1 MRNII
6 IILAVLFLASC
17 AGKKADETPEQEIRA
32 YQKQISDI
40 NQKIAVIEQNNVE
53 TEINTEDLLLVKTV
67 SIKKTT
73 FSHTITVSGA
83 IEAIKF
89 AAINP
94 EMPGRITK
102 IAVSEGQVVQKGTV
116 LAQLDDRLLQSQLKQ
131 TKIGLEMAQTMF
143 DRQNELWEK
152 KIGTEI
158 QFLQAKNQKDALE
171 NQIQTLKVQISMTK
185 LIAPFSGIVDRIYQK
200 EGELANPAIK
210 LFDFV
215 NLNQLYVNAEVSE
228 DYISNIK
235 RGDKATIMF
244 PAFPN
249 LEIKTSVYRT
259 SNIINPSSRSFLT
272 RFKISNINNK
282 IKPNLIANVLLSD
295 YTSKNS
301 IAISSIVI
309 QSDLEG
315 KYIFIADKK
324 DNFYQVRK
332 QYLKTGLNEGGKT
345 EILSGLVIG
354 DLVITEGY
362 NLVRKGQNIKIVQ

>member
-83 IEAIKF
+83 IDAIKF

-295 YTSKNS
+295 YTSNNS